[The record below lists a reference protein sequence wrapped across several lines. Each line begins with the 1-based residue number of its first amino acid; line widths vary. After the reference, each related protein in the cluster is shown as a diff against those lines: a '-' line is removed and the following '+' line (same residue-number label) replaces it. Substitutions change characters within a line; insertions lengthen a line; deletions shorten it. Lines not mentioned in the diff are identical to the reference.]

1 MNQYIIDLR
10 LNQIPASVPGALEIS
25 QLETSLISF
34 PISLKLFFYVLGS
47 DLDGEFY
54 SEWDFVNSEYN
65 ILIQYDT
72 YYKNI

>member
-25 QLETSLISF
+25 HLEYLISF